1 MPSYPREIYS
11 ANGTKK
17 RVPFFAAATMPGCA
31 ATHLQGQNKNAYY
44 NKFWLEAQ
52 HPAGLLS
59 VFFEFAGQQKSAGLM
74 VDETNKPAHC
84 FLYIIFSDFSA
95 LFALK

>member
-1 MPSYPREIYS
+1 
-11 ANGTKK
+11 
-17 RVPFFAAATMPGCA
+17 MPGCA

-59 VFFEFAGQQKSAGLM
+59 VSCLSY
-74 VDETNKPAHC
+74 NKGSNR
-84 FLYIIFSDFSA
+84 LTKNA
-95 LFALK
+95 LGVYVRKKDC